1 MENKDNS
8 HTADTE
14 TTVAELQNK
23 NRELIGENARL
34 KDEVQKLT
42 ELNQHLKELVE
53 LRTKALFAK
62 KKETID
68 EKQISLFDD
77 IELAKAEGEASD
89 SAEEAKDAVTDPANA
104 KERSEKRKKSRN
116 IVNLEDTR
124 LPVKTVTHDIENP
137 AEGSTHVGYSSKR
150 TLCFEPGYYYIREDR
165 YESRKKELPDGTVEL
180 TSAREPDAGLA
191 LSNTSFDPSVV
202 AGIIHSKMSLSL
214 PLYRIE
220 ADLARQGLK
229 LTRQTMSNLIYRAYD
244 AVSPVVRLISDYIK
258 SADNVR
264 ADETPLTVIELNGG
278 KARLADPEKTAKSY
292 VWGFMT
298 GRGYHDAIS
307 YVLGPGRDAEV
318 VSSFLGV
325 NQKRYLQTDGYRA
338 YRCLGN
344 ATVNVACLAHI
355 RRKFYD
361 ASTCGTKTVHE
372 GEAAKIVRMC
382 DGIFV
387 ADRVAEEACA
397 DSAGTQEHWQ
407 KLKEQRMASVKPK
420 LDEFFGYIGS
430 IAAKVSGKSLL
441 GTAVSYA
448 LSMQNDMMAYLMDG
462 RLTLSNNYA
471 EREAMKPFVIGRK
484 NWLFANTRKGGDVS
498 CAMYSLAETAIHNG
512 LDVWAYMKWL
522 ISELPHKKKNGFV
535 YSDYLPWSDKVPDW
549 VRRGK
554 RSGKE

>member
-1 MENKDNS
+1 MENKCDLQTDN
-8 HTADTE
+8 TE
-14 TTVAELQNK
+14 ATVAELQSR
-23 NRELIGENARL
+23 NRKLTDENARL
-34 KDEVQKLT
+34 RDEVQKLT
-42 ELNQHLKELVE
+42 ELNLHLKELVA

-62 KKETID
+62 KKESVD
-68 EKQISLFDD
+68 ENQISLFDD
-77 IELAKAEGEASD
+77 IELAKAESEASD
-89 SAEEAKDAVTDPANA
+89 SAEEAREAVTGPANA
-104 KERSEKRKKSRN
+104 KEHSEKRKKSRN

-137 AEGSTHVGYSSKR
+137 AEGSAHIGYSRKR
-150 TLCFEPGYYYIREDR
+150 TLCYEPGYYYVREDC
-165 YESRKKELPDGTVEL
+165 YETRKEELPDGTVKI
-180 TSAREPDAGLA
+180 TSAMEPDTGLA

-202 AGIIHSKMSLSL
+202 AEIINSKIILSL

-220 ADLARQGLK
+220 ADLERQGLR
-229 LTRQTMSNLIYRAYD
+229 LTRQTMSNLIYKAYD
-244 AVSPVVRLISDYIK
+244 AVSPVVGLISDYIK

-264 ADETPLTVIELNGG
+264 ADETTLTVIELNGG
-278 KARLADPEKTAKSY
+278 KARCADPKKTAKSY

-298 GRGYHDAIS
+298 GRGYHEAVS
-307 YVLGPGRDAEV
+307 YVLGPGRGAEV

-361 ASTCGTKTVHE
+361 ASTCGTKNVHE
-372 GEAAKIVRMC
+372 GEASKIVRMC

-387 ADRVAEEACA
+387 ADRAAEEACA
-397 DSAGTQEHWQ
+397 DSVGTQEHWQ
-407 KLKEQRMASVKPK
+407 KLKEQRMTSVKPK

-448 LSMQNDMMAYLMDG
+448 LSMQDDMMAYLMDG

-498 CAMYSLAETAIHNG
+498 CAMYSLAETAVHNG

-522 ISELPHKKKNGFV
+522 ISELPYKEKDGFA
-535 YSDYLPWSDKVPDW
+535 YSDYLPWSDKVPAW
-549 VRRGK
+549 VREGK
-554 RSGKE
+554 RSGRE